1 MESNICILSIYMT
14 KSIHYLLAFVLV
26 IALII
31 GICPVLVVF
40 SQPVIKDK
48 NLKID
53 VLAKGLN
60 SPTSMAFLGPK
71 DILVVEKDDG
81 IVNRIINGN
90 VLPQP
95 LLQIP
100 VATKSERGLLGIDV
114 AKHNNGPTYVF
125 LYYTESGG
133 GKTGDD
139 VTDGIKPNDN
149 VLYRYELINDHLI
162 NPKLLLKLPATPG
175 PNHDGGK
182 VLVGPDKNVYIVIG
196 DLRSHRT
203 QSQNVV
209 NGPPVDNT
217 SGILRVTQDGKAVQ
231 DAPLGDTSSL
241 NLYYAY
247 GIRNSFGMDFD
258 PVTKKLWDTENGPNY
273 GDEINLVEKG
283 FNSGWAQVMGIWT
296 PKGKIGNENAG
307 KVNLHLPASLVN
319 FEGKGKYREPAFIW
333 FQTVAPTA
341 LKFFNS
347 TKLGKQ
353 YQNDLFVGDYN
364 NGNIYDFKL
373 NENRTGL
380 SLNDA
385 KLNNNIAY
393 SPNDYNPFI
402 FASGFDGGISDIK
415 VGPGDGYLY
424 VLSLSGTIY
433 RIVPSSSSSSSA
445 SG

>member
-1 MESNICILSIYMT
+1 
-14 KSIHYLLAFVLV
+14 
-26 IALII
+26 
-31 GICPVLVVF
+31 
-40 SQPVIKDK
+40 
-48 NLKID
+48 
-53 VLAKGLN
+53 
-60 SPTSMAFLGPK
+60 
-71 DILVVEKDDG
+71 LVVEKEDG
-81 IVNRIINGN
+81 SVNRIINGN
-90 VLPQP
+90 VLPQS

-100 VATKSERGLLGIDV
+100 VATESERGLLGIDV
-114 AKHNNGPTYVF
+114 AKHSNGITYVF

-139 VTDGIKPNDN
+139 ATEGINPTAN
-149 VLYRYELINDHLI
+149 VLYRYELINNHLI
-162 NPKLLLKLPATPG
+162 NPKLLLKLPAIPG

-182 VLVGPDKNVYIVIG
+182 VLVGPDKNVYVVIG

-217 SGILRVTQDGKAVQ
+217 SGILRVTQDGNVVQ
-231 DAPLGDTSSL
+231 NAPLGDTSSL

-247 GIRNSFGMDFD
+247 GIRNSFGIDFD
-258 PVTKKLWDTENGPNY
+258 PMTGKLWDTENGPNY
-273 GDEINLVEKG
+273 GDEINFVEKG
-283 FNSGWAQVMGIWT
+283 FNSGWAQVMGIWS
-296 PKGKIGNENAG
+296 PKGKIGSENAG
-307 KVNLHLPASLVN
+307 KVNLHLSDSLVN
-319 FEGKGKYREPAFIW
+319 FEGKGKYRKPAFIW

-373 NENRTGL
+373 NGNRTGL
-380 SLNDA
+380 ILNDT
-385 KLNNNIAY
+385 KLQNNIAY
-393 SPNDYNPFI
+393 TPKDYKPFI

-415 VGPGDGYLY
+415 IGPEDGYLY

-433 RIVPSSSSSSSA
+433 RISPSSSFSSA
-445 SG
+445 ALG

>member
-1 MESNICILSIYMT
+1 
-14 KSIHYLLAFVLV
+14 
-26 IALII
+26 
-31 GICPVLVVF
+31 
-40 SQPVIKDK
+40 
-48 NLKID
+48 
-53 VLAKGLN
+53 
-60 SPTSMAFLGPK
+60 
-71 DILVVEKDDG
+71 
-81 IVNRIINGN
+81 
-90 VLPQP
+90 
-95 LLQIP
+95 
-100 VATKSERGLLGIDV
+100 
-114 AKHNNGPTYVF
+114 
-125 LYYTESGG
+125 
-133 GKTGDD
+133 
-139 VTDGIKPNDN
+139 
-149 VLYRYELINDHLI
+149 
-162 NPKLLLKLPATPG
+162 
-175 PNHDGGK
+175 
-182 VLVGPDKNVYIVIG
+182 
-196 DLRSHRT
+196 
-203 QSQNVV
+203 
-209 NGPPVDNT
+209 
-217 SGILRVTQDGKAVQ
+217 
-231 DAPLGDTSSL
+231 
-241 NLYYAY
+241 
-247 GIRNSFGMDFD
+247 
-258 PVTKKLWDTENGPNY
+258 
-273 GDEINLVEKG
+273 
-283 FNSGWAQVMGIWT
+283 
-296 PKGKIGNENAG
+296 
-307 KVNLHLPASLVN
+307 LVN

>member
-53 VLAKGLN
+53 VVAKGLN

-139 VTDGIKPNDN
+139 VTDGIKPNAN

-175 PNHDGGK
+175 PFHDGGK

-241 NLYYAY
+241 NLY
-247 GIRNSFGMDFD
+247 
-258 PVTKKLWDTENGPNY
+258 
-273 GDEINLVEKG
+273 
-283 FNSGWAQVMGIWT
+283 
-296 PKGKIGNENAG
+296 
-307 KVNLHLPASLVN
+307 
-319 FEGKGKYREPAFIW
+319 
-333 FQTVAPTA
+333 
-341 LKFFNS
+341 
-347 TKLGKQ
+347 
-353 YQNDLFVGDYN
+353 
-364 NGNIYDFKL
+364 
-373 NENRTGL
+373 
-380 SLNDA
+380 
-385 KLNNNIAY
+385 
-393 SPNDYNPFI
+393 
-402 FASGFDGGISDIK
+402 
-415 VGPGDGYLY
+415 
-424 VLSLSGTIY
+424 
-433 RIVPSSSSSSSA
+433 
-445 SG
+445 